1 MQNVY
6 TVRQVNAYIK
16 SMFTQ
21 DVVLRS
27 IYMKGEVSNCK
38 YHTSGHIYFSLKDET
53 GILSCVMFAG
63 QRKGLA
69 FAMKNGDRVV
79 VTGSVDVYERDG
91 KYQMYARKITLE
103 GAGILYE
110 RFLAL
115 KEELEEKLG
124 TELLYAAA
132 AIPPGVSEGSVKSI
146 GYVLEG
152 AGFEVTNIVDEPTA
166 AAAVLKITDGAVVD
180 VGGGTTG
187 ISILK
192 DGKVI
197 YTDDEA
203 TGGSH
208 MTMTVAGHYRIPY
221 EEAEVLKTTP
231 EKEKEIF
238 PVIKAT
244 VEKMASITEKFLKGY
259 EIPAVYVVGG
269 SASFQEFTSVFEK
282 KLNLPVYRPV
292 HPLLVT
298 PLGIAYNC
306 QLPQKAR

>member
-1 MQNVY
+1 MYQY
-6 TVRQVNAYIK
+6 TDSQLPDLLEMECSDMELKNRTLSNFAELVRTGECKKFRGRLKVGVDLGTANTVLA
-16 SMFTQ
+16 
-21 DVVLRS
+21 VVDSTNRP
-27 IYMKGEVSNCK
+27 IAGVSAPS
-38 YHTSGHIYFSLKDET
+38 HAI
-53 GILSCVMFAG
+53 
-63 QRKGLA
+63 
-69 FAMKNGDRVV
+69 
-79 VTGSVDVYERDG
+79 RDG
-91 KYQMYARKITLE
+91 VIVNY
-103 GAGILYE
+103 YE
-110 RFLAL
+110 SVQLVTKL

-152 AGFEVTNIVDEPTA
+152 AGFEVTNIVD
-166 AAAVLKITDGAVVD
+166 D

-306 QLPQKAR
+306 QLPQKAH